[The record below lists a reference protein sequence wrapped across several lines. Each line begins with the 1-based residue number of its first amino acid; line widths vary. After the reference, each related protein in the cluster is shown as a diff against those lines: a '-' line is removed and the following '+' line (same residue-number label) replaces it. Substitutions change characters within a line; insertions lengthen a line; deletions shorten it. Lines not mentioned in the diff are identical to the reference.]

1 MTKVEYKPG
10 DVLVVH
16 DGGFWAWVIRLG
28 PWLRNKLYGTNE
40 PTKWNHVL
48 IVMPPDAKGNAW
60 AIEGRPGG
68 VGWRDL
74 EASGY
79 LTSPLT
85 LSNAEQNK
93 TEEQRAAICEVMQA
107 MADRKTGYDWS
118 AIASDIARVLTPLW
132 GMRNKWG
139 KGVPGHVVCSSA
151 ADLAYERVGLDSPK
165 PDRYC
170 TPWDWATF
178 IVWKEW
184 T

>member
-1 MTKVEYKPG
+1 MRTRSQNRLCCADGTSVRRTSTSTGRSRNSVCCDTVTKVEYKPG

-60 AIEGRPGG
+60 AIGGLPGG
-68 VGWRDL
+68 VVWRDL

-107 MADRKTGYDWS
+107 MADRKT
-118 AIASDIARVLTPLW
+118 
-132 GMRNKWG
+132 
-139 KGVPGHVVCSSA
+139 
-151 ADLAYERVGLDSPK
+151 
-165 PDRYC
+165 
-170 TPWDWATF
+170 
-178 IVWKEW
+178 
-184 T
+184 